1 MKITE
6 KINRSRYTLKEI
18 LSFEWNTEEM
28 PDYSIKEI
36 DSIYSNNQVVEQYG
50 FGFICNFKLTH
61 KFIKK
66 YSLHVIYYKF
76 PDLTPD
82 STSDKVNKK
91 RLLDNLNKLYEEEY
105 FNSNDSV
112 IVIINEPISE
122 TIQKAI
128 DNYNIELQN
137 DLEVNGLN
145 KDILDEFKS
154 NNIKLNREYNL
165 KHFKNIQILDIN
177 SLTNNL
183 LKHELVPR
191 HEVIRNKEE
200 IDKILDDCNA
210 NISQFPII
218 LKNDIIA
225 KLIRLSPG
233 DICRITRNNNKS
245 GINYFYRVC
254 K

>member
-1 MKITE
+1 
-6 KINRSRYTLKEI
+6 
-18 LSFEWNTEEM
+18 M
-28 PDYSIKEI
+28 PDYSTKEI
-36 DSIYSNNQVVEQYG
+36 DSIYSNNTNVEQYG
-50 FGFICNFKLTH
+50 YGFVCNFKVRH
-61 KFIKK
+61 KVIKD
-66 YSLHVIYYKF
+66 YSLHTIYYRF

-91 RLLDNLNKLYEEEY
+91 NLINNLNKLYEQEY

-112 IVIINEPISE
+112 IVVINEPVSE

-137 DLEVNGLN
+137 ELEENGLN
-145 KDILDEFKS
+145 EAILNNFKEE
-154 NNIKLNREYNL
+154 NLKLNKDYNL
-165 KHFKNIQILDIN
+165 KHFKNIQILHIN

-191 HEVIRNKEE
+191 HEVIRNKDE
-200 IDKILDDCNA
+200 INKILDDCNA
-210 NISQFPII
+210 NITQFPII

-233 DICRITRNNNKS
+233 DLCRITRNNHKS
-245 GINYFYRVC
+245 GINYFYRIC